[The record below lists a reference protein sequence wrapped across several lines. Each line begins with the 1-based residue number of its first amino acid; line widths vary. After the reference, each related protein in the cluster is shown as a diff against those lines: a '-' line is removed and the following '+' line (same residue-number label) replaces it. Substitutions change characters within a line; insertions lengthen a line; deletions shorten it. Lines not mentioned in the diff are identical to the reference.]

1 MIVKKI
7 FQYCI
12 GICDHPNKISVDNG
26 GEFDNA
32 EFQTLFE
39 NFDIRICTTAAESPW
54 SNDLIERHN
63 AILSL
68 TVTKTMEDIKCDLE
82 LAVLW
87 AVIAKISLKNGHGFS
102 PNQLVFGKN
111 QISQTYVMIY
121 CLL

>member
-1 MIVKKI
+1 MKKI
-7 FQYCI
+7 FQYWI
-12 GICDHPNKISVDNG
+12 EIFGHPNKTLVDSG
-26 GEFDNA
+26 GEFNNA

-68 TVTKTMEDIKCDLE
+68 TVTKTMEDIKCDLK

-87 AVIAKISLKNGHGFS
+87 AVIGKISLKNGHGFS
-102 PNQLVFGKN
+102 PKQLVFGKN